1 MVTYSKR
8 NYLRL
13 CPSVGRSVII
23 MVGQLHFQC
32 PYQSTCMNTG
42 QGVKDDS
49 GISEPQSA
57 AAGWSRGGNFKHV
70 TAFLRLCVRLRVFF
84 SKSLVTLIQRIF

>member
-1 MVTYSKR
+1 
-8 NYLRL
+8 
-13 CPSVGRSVII
+13 
-23 MVGQLHFQC
+23 
-32 PYQSTCMNTG
+32 MNTG

-49 GISEPQSA
+49 GIFEPQSA

-84 SKSLVTLIQRIF
+84 FLEKSFNPHSTDILITKTDTYQKYKIE